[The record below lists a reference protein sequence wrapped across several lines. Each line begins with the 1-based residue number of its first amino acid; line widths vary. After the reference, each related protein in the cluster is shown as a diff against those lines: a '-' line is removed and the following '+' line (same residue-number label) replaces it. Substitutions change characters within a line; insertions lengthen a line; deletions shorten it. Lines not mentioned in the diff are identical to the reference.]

1 VSLAAAFAGAWVVT
15 KNASRLGLID
25 VPNARSSHEHIT
37 PRGGGLA
44 IVLGVGAGL
53 LLLDLLEAIHSPQLY
68 ILLAGAGAI
77 AVLGAVDDRHPLRA
91 RYRLGVQILVAAA
104 VVAALGGAGRLPL
117 PHPLD
122 VSLGWLGGPFTVLWI
137 VTVVNF
143 FNFMDGIDGLAGGQA
158 VASCVGV
165 VVAAWS
171 LGAVQGAGLVVAAAI
186 GFLVWNRPPAR
197 IFLGDAGSTSL
208 GFAIA
213 GLPLLAPVGTRPVA
227 LFAVAVG
234 LSCFLLDPLETLI
247 RLARQGHRI
256 GTAHRAHSYQLLA
269 STRRRH
275 GAVAGGIVAAGI
287 VLAIAGGLAYRVPA
301 AAWPAAVLGICAYAV
316 ERYLAGRLGLRATGA
331 GSELAD

>member
-1 VSLAAAFAGAWVVT
+1 MAAALAGTWVVA

-37 PRGGGLA
+37 PRGGGLG
-44 IVLGVGAGL
+44 IVLGVAAGL
-53 LLLDLLEAIHSPQLY
+53 VLLDALDAMPSPQLY
-68 ILLAGAGAI
+68 AMLAGAGAI
-77 AVLGAVDDRHPLRA
+77 ALLGAVDDRHPLRA
-91 RYRLGVQILVAAA
+91 RYRLAVQILVAAA

-122 VSLGWLGGPFTVLWI
+122 VSLGWLGSPFAVLWI
-137 VTVVNF
+137 VTVTNF

-158 VASCVGV
+158 VASCIGV
-165 VVAAWS
+165 VIAAWS
-171 LGAVQGAGLVVAAAI
+171 LGAVQGAVLVAAAAI

-213 GLPLLAPVGTRPVA
+213 CLPLLAPAGNRPLA

-275 GAVAGGIVAAGI
+275 GAVAGCLVAAGI

-301 AAWPAAVLGICAYAV
+301 AAWPAAVLGIFAYAV
-316 ERYLAGRLGLRATGA
+316 ERYLAGRLGLHATGA
-331 GSELAD
+331 GSGLAD